1 MPLGMIIYSASIYL
15 HTKFGWDQ
23 ATLGKV
29 LWIPPLGWELSYF
42 VFGTLV
48 DKHGARYK
56 GLMLT
61 SLLLTLPLAW
71 TDSLP
76 SGAWVLAV
84 FFVAMFAVAGF
95 VFLSVSW
102 ASRAFSK
109 EHTGLISG
117 IGAGS
122 WSAVVAIS
130 SSLLGR
136 LFDQAQYEFA
146 FRAAVACSVCGYLL
160 WRFWS
165 VRSTLSPANLVKANS

>member
-1 MPLGMIIYSASIYL
+1 M
-15 HTKFGWDQ
+15 
-23 ATLGKV
+23 LGKV
-29 LWIPPLGWELSYF
+29 LWIPPLGWEISYF

-48 DKHGARYK
+48 DKRGGRYK

-61 SLLLTLPLAW
+61 SLLLTLPLAF
-71 TDSLP
+71 TDSMP

-102 ASRAFSK
+102 ASRVFSS

-122 WSAVVAIS
+122 WSAVVAITS
-130 SSLLGR
+130 PLLGR
-136 LFDQAQYEFA
+136 LFDHGDYEFA
-146 FRAAVACSVCGYLL
+146 FRAAVACSLAGYVL
-160 WRFWS
+160 WR
-165 VRSTLSPANLVKANS
+165 VLARAQNLKPC